1 MFRTGAVNNISDTID
16 VDSFCKGGKIGKK
29 KGGGKKRGKGQ
40 NLVRILV
47 PTRTWFVG
55 TGKKS
60 HWSTECCSNPK
71 EQVRIRRRATQS
83 RQRNTKERHGQMREL
98 FGTRRPNCSC
108 ETTTATSS
116 RTLSGQHCLRNVLDH
131 FRRLVGMDIRH
142 ECGDF
147 GISIGCK
154 DWHRNRGERM

>member
-1 MFRTGAVNNISDTID
+1 MQGRQDRQEERWRQERRQRSKP
-16 VDSFCKGGKIGKK
+16 S
-29 KGGGKKRGKGQ
+29 Q
-40 NLVRILV
+40 NLGTHKDVVR
-47 PTRTWFVG
+47 W
-55 TGKKS
+55 
-60 HWSTECCSNPK
+60 HWEEKPLEYGMLFEPQ